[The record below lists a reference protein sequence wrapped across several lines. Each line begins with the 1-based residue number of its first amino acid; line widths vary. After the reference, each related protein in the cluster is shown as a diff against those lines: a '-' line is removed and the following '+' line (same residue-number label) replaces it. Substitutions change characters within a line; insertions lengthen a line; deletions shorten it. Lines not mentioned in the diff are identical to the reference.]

1 MIDCTMSRLQN
12 CYIGKN
18 INNCPKI
25 IEEMIFVVRLAAV
38 ETVWKNGVVS
48 TKMSED
54 F

>member
-1 MIDCTMSRLQN
+1 LYHEKITDKIAR
-12 CYIGKN
+12 KKKF
-18 INNCPKI
+18 NNCPKI

-38 ETVWKNGVVS
+38 ETVWKNGVIS